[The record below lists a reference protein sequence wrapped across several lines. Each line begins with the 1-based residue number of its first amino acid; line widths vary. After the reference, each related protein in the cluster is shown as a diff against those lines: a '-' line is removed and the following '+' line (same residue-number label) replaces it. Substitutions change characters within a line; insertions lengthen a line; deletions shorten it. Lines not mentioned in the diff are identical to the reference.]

1 MALNIAN
8 WYSVLFFTDMCSGF
22 IEIHRA
28 PIHTMNKLF
37 DSVSL
42 NYFCIYFFAAFFNFI
57 MH

>member
-1 MALNIAN
+1 MALNIGI
-8 WYSVLFFTDMCSGF
+8 VFFSSLTCSGF